1 MLHILE
7 MVADLLT
14 WKISKYGM
22 KGAFFAFNKSKR
34 TSYSLPRLSAD
45 QPLTVAGSIPEE
57 MLEWLGQLIGNGFP

>member
-14 WKISKYGM
+14 WKSSKYGM